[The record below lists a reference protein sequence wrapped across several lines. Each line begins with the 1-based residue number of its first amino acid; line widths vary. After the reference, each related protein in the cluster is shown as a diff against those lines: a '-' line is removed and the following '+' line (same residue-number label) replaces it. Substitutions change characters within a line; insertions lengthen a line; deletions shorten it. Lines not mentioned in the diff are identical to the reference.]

1 MEHKNKGIHRIEM
14 KKLQRTLQIRCKDE
28 LINKLDMA
36 SKEYLG
42 TRSDL
47 VRKILELWIINT
59 QETLGEEAAL

>member
-1 MEHKNKGIHRIEM
+1 M
-14 KKLQRTLQIRCKDE
+14 KKKEKTLQVRCEDE
-28 LINKLDMA
+28 LVSKLDMA

-59 QETLGEEAAL
+59 EDMRAELEKDFDGQALQ